1 MKVSLFL
8 SLIAAIKFATAEISE
23 GSSPLPVVLKT
34 FQIYHALKPNT
45 FTPRG
50 TIEISSDE
58 EGSIVSTF
66 QSDESISL
74 DDEVLEGLDAIV
86 SNNGFYRIKLEDKD
100 SGAAVIASVPAC
112 DVRRANLREQIGL
125 TLGNTGSI
133 ISLSYKPLVS
143 PLAAQCHELNSFME
157 SKQDKEYKFKTTVNY
172 SIATPGIAIPT
183 VLPNSNPPM
192 GYDWIKRS
200 KKNVGGSTENLGE
213 GESSSSEPGFDP
225 GQDSAEQPSF
235 LRRYW
240 YVILPI
246 TIMTFMGTEEPAKE
260 EQQGGAQ
267 GSGAKIAG
275 ASAATGAAA
284 VGTST
289 RQRRGKR
296 G

>member
-1 MKVSLFL
+1 VKVSFFL
-8 SLIAAIKFATAEISE
+8 SLIAVTFASAEISE
-23 GSSPLPVVLKT
+23 GSSPLPVALKT
-34 FQIYHALKPNT
+34 FQIYHALKPNI

-50 TIEISSDE
+50 TIEISFDGN
-58 EGSIVSTF
+58 GSLVSTF
-66 QSDESISL
+66 QMDESNSL
-74 DDEVLEGLDAIV
+74 DDEVLKGLDAIV
-86 SNNGFYRIKLEDKD
+86 SNNGFYRIKVEDKD

-157 SKQDKEYKFKTTVNY
+157 TKQDKEYKFRTTVNY
-172 SIATPGIAIPT
+172 STATPGMAIPS

-200 KKNVGGSTENLGE
+200 KKSVGDSAENVGE
-213 GESSSSEPGFDP
+213 GESSSSDTGFDP
-225 GQDSAEQPSF
+225 GQDTPEQPSF

-240 YVILPI
+240 YIILPI
-246 TIMTFMGTEEPAKE
+246 TLMTFMGTEEPAKE
-260 EQQGGAQ
+260 QQQGGAQ
-267 GSGAKIAG
+267 GSGAGVAG
-275 ASAATGAAA
+275 ASAAAGAAVA
-284 VGTST
+284 GTSN